1 MKLKFKKQE
10 FQEKAV
16 NAVADLFKGQE
27 KAGTTFSIVDNSAQF
42 CALKKWYLFSDLGVV
57 CTTSYK
63 KDRHL
68 AVFLNLPD
76 MRGRE
81 HKRNS
86 TLLIPLPFFIN
97 FF

>member
-42 CALKKWYLFSDLGVV
+42 SLLQNDFGFGNKLLLDKETLVSNLKNIQKGQS
-57 CTTSYK
+57 
-63 KDRHL
+63 
-68 AVFLNLPD
+68 LPQTD
-76 MRGRE
+76 
-81 HKRNS
+81 
-86 TLLIPLPFFIN
+86 IDF
-97 FF
+97 

>member
-42 CALKKWYLFSDLGVV
+42 CALKKWYLFLDFGDSTRPVI
-57 CTTSYK
+57 K
-63 KDRHL
+63 KTAIWRF
-68 AVFLNLPD
+68 FL
-76 MRGRE
+76 
-81 HKRNS
+81 
-86 TLLIPLPFFIN
+86 
-97 FF
+97 